1 MGAPRTPGEGYARCS
16 TADSA
21 LIANRSDRRRHAL
34 LWRWGLALVGC
45 ALVFYG
51 IAGYLC
57 TASQIGENPRWRGM
71 NRGPRDFGLTG
82 DVVSLH
88 SIDGISLK
96 GWWLPS
102 QGPARA
108 NVIIA
113 HGVDHTRQ
121 VMLPRASFL
130 VRGGYNVL
138 AIDLR
143 GHGESTAQ
151 YASPGYLE
159 SRDVLGA
166 IQYVHERGEH
176 DPIVLLGLSYGAA
189 AVVLA
194 AAQSEDVA
202 AVIADGVYP
211 SGADVFENI
220 NRGIAS
226 SSGMN
231 PALRVVA
238 FIARCP
244 GIPTAAA
251 LVYYARTGIWLGPD
265 LVNVVSYAARIG
277 VPILFISGTR
287 DWIVPTDQVRRV
299 MAAVPSPFKSL
310 ITIPDAQHD
319 TTFSTAPTL
328 YQAAVLKFLDSSLPK
343 QREH

>member
-1 MGAPRTPGEGYARCS
+1 M
-16 TADSA
+16 ADA
-21 LIANRSDRRRHAL
+21 DFITNRSDRRSRVP
-34 LWRWGLALVGC
+34 LWRWGFALVGC
-45 ALVFYG
+45 AILFYG
-51 IAGYLC
+51 VAGYLC
-57 TASQIGENPRWRGM
+57 TASQIGENPRWRGIH
-71 NRGPRDFGLTG
+71 RGPQDFGLTG
-82 DVVSLH
+82 EVVSLR
-88 SIDGISLK
+88 STDGISLK

-108 NVIIA
+108 NVVIA
-113 HGVDHTRQ
+113 HGLDHTRQ

-138 AIDLR
+138 ALDLR
-143 GHGESTAQ
+143 GHGESAVQ

-166 IQYVHERGEH
+166 IQYVLERDAY

-194 AAQSEDVA
+194 AAQSENVA

-211 SGADVFENI
+211 SGAEVFENI

-238 FIARCP
+238 FIAECP
-244 GIPTAAA
+244 GIPTAAS

-265 LVNVVSYAARIG
+265 FVNVVSYAVRIRI
-277 VPILFISGTR
+277 PILFISGTR
-287 DWIVPTDQVRRV
+287 DWVVPTDQVRRV
-299 MAAVPSPFKSL
+299 MAAVPSAQKSL
-310 ITIPDAQHD
+310 ITIPEAQHD
-319 TTFSTAPTL
+319 TTFSTAPAL
-328 YQAAVLKFLDSSLPK
+328 YEAVVLKFLDNSLPK

>member
-1 MGAPRTPGEGYARCS
+1 
-16 TADSA
+16 
-21 LIANRSDRRRHAL
+21 
-34 LWRWGLALVGC
+34 
-45 ALVFYG
+45 
-51 IAGYLC
+51 
-57 TASQIGENPRWRGM
+57 M
-71 NRGPRDFGLTG
+71 NRGPQDFGLTG

-88 SIDGISLK
+88 STDGILLK

-130 VRGGYNVL
+130 VRGGYV
-138 AIDLR
+138 
-143 GHGESTAQ
+143 AQ
-151 YASPGYLE
+151 FASPGYLE

-220 NRGIAS
+220 NRGIAG

-265 LVNVVSYAARIG
+265 LVSVVSYAARIR

-299 MAAVPSPFKSL
+299 MAAVPSPLKSL

-319 TTFSTAPTL
+319 TTFSTAPAL
-328 YQAAVLKFLDSSLPK
+328 YQGAVLEFLDSSLPK